1 MSMEKKVVRLSVN
14 ISEEV
19 YEALKAL
26 AEERGT
32 SVTDILNQAVSLQK
46 YVDEVQRGNGKILI
60 ETPKGQIREVVFQ

>member
-1 MSMEKKVVRLSVN
+1 MEKKVVRLSVN